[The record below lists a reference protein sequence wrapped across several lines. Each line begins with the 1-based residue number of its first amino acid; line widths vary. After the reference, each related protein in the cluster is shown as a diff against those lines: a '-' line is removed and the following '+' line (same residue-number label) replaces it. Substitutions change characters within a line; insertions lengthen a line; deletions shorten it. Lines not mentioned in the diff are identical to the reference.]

1 MYLVLM
7 VVGVLITAI
16 GLVTI
21 GFGIP
26 INAFSLG
33 NTLIITGATSVVG
46 GLILIGL
53 AAAVRQL
60 KRIAEALA
68 GGRPIPRPSQ
78 QQPAAALE
86 SNVPPTARLTPN
98 QNRGPI
104 PPQPNM
110 PPRPAESRP
119 PEPRQPEPRPD
130 SRSMDPRAMEPRGM
144 ELRPAESRM
153 PEPRFPGAP
162 SIEPRAEP
170 PRSEARGPLDWL
182 RPKSKAPA
190 SDTVMM
196 EVPDEAPLSP
206 RTPSR
211 LAFPPPPP
219 PPSVVEPALEPKS
232 WSPARDESRPV
243 PRSERSE
250 QIPRVSASPAPE
262 VRAPEG
268 RGSDAGLFDVVWP
281 QTRTTPSG
289 DESGKREPKLD
300 APLIPSPPTREE
312 PASTKR
318 GEPSASPAS
327 ERPPSILK
335 SGVIDGMAYTLYID
349 GSIEA
354 ELPQGTLKFA
364 SVDALRAH
372 LEKNGN

>member
-110 PPRPAESRP
+110 PPRPAE
-119 PEPRQPEPRPD
+119 
-130 SRSMDPRAMEPRGM
+130 
-144 ELRPAESRM
+144 
-153 PEPRFPGAP
+153 
-162 SIEPRAEP
+162 
-170 PRSEARGPLDWL
+170 
-182 RPKSKAPA
+182 
-190 SDTVMM
+190 
-196 EVPDEAPLSP
+196 
-206 RTPSR
+206 
-211 LAFPPPPP
+211 
-219 PPSVVEPALEPKS
+219 
-232 WSPARDESRPV
+232 
-243 PRSERSE
+243 
-250 QIPRVSASPAPE
+250 
-262 VRAPEG
+262 
-268 RGSDAGLFDVVWP
+268 
-281 QTRTTPSG
+281 
-289 DESGKREPKLD
+289 
-300 APLIPSPPTREE
+300 
-312 PASTKR
+312 
-318 GEPSASPAS
+318 
-327 ERPPSILK
+327 
-335 SGVIDGMAYTLYID
+335 
-349 GSIEA
+349 
-354 ELPQGTLKFA
+354 
-364 SVDALRAH
+364 
-372 LEKNGN
+372 